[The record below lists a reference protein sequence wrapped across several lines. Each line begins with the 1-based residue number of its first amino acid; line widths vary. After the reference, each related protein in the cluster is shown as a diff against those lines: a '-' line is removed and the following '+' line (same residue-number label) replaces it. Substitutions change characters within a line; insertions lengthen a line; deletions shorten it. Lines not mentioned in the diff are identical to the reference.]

1 MDFKKIRMEFEVIA
15 NSMLN
20 EKDVHV
26 AVNVDASYESYTY
39 MKNPHEA
46 VIQIGMGNLPLE
58 DGFSKENRLR
68 AQGLLFHEIGHLLY
82 TQFEPMGII
91 NKKESETKGHIN
103 DLLSSQ
109 KKELQSWDLTACC
122 DLKDSL
128 KQNIFWH
135 ELGPVLNMLE
145 DAVVEVLM
153 PSSTPYK
160 RNREKIF
167 ASISAMRDYQWSEK
181 DYPLLFNYDYERRK
195 DDSEL
200 LKMALYEV
208 HQFGVIG
215 YRTQTTTFALK
226 RVVEP
231 EVIEELKALAFQS
244 KFMTSST
251 AERYS
256 IAKLVLKKFDKLLDK
271 KAEKFFNAL
280 MEAVNMSDE
289 DIENAMS
296 SMDNTPSEISITMPN
311 KTASSSSSQES
322 EYNFDLSDEQK
333 KEVENQQNEDADELN
348 YGNDSNAENSEDGS
362 NEDSSDEG
370 SGGESNSDNSNDSN
384 THADSNKPD
393 GAESDNQSSSSNSSS
408 NDEDGDDSGKADETD
423 EKSSASADDPSSN
436 KIPLPSMEEM
446 NKSIE
451 KAVQKELEAEV
462 ARESENEARDVEA
475 SIKEYRRK
483 DLNQNRLALD
493 EYNNEFHKG
502 ITTICTNESNL
513 DACNFSYEG
522 RVVYSEKDTF
532 LPVIRHCA
540 NKINKLKMYSAKAK
554 RLNAQRR
561 GKLNT
566 SGLYRIGID
575 QKVFQKTTPGKKQ
588 NFRIA
593 FLIDESGSM
602 CGSKIQN
609 AIQTAYILASA
620 CRQVKVPVS
629 VWGHKY
635 EYEGYMDLHKYL
647 DFDDKSPRSLDKI
660 FNSKA
665 SGGNQDGLAIW
676 HVAKDLVAHRKR
688 DEKLLLFVLSDGA
701 PAGTNNYYG
710 EPAEKDISHI
720 VSLFKKEYGV
730 ESFGITIETSSCEVE
745 SCKRIYGENAIYI
758 SNSKD
763 LPKKTVELLE
773 SLYK

>member
-46 VIQIGMGNLPLE
+46 VIQIGMGNLPLK
-58 DGFSKENRLR
+58 DGFLKENRLR

-91 NKKESETKGHIN
+91 NKKERETKSHIN
-103 DLLSSQ
+103 DLLCSQ

-128 KQNIFWH
+128 KENIFWH
-135 ELGPVLNMLE
+135 ELGLVLNMLE

-160 RNREKIF
+160 RNRDKIF
-167 ASISAMRDYQWSEK
+167 ASISAMRDYQWSKK
-181 DYPLLFNYDYERRK
+181 DYPLLFNYVYERRK

-215 YRTQTTTFALK
+215 YRTQTSTYALSK
-226 RVVEP
+226 AVEP
-231 EVIEELKALAFQS
+231 EIVEELKALAFQS

-256 IAKLVLKKFDKLLDK
+256 IAKLILKKFDKLLDK

-280 MEAVNMSDE
+280 MEAINMSDE
-289 DIENAMS
+289 DIENAMD

-333 KEVENQQNEDADELN
+333 KEVEKQQNEDADELN
-348 YGNDSNAENSEDGS
+348 GNDSDAENSEDGS
-362 NEDSSDEG
+362 NNDSSNE
-370 SGGESNSDNSNDSN
+370 SSSGESNSDVSNSAD
-384 THADSNKPD
+384 ADSSESD
-393 GAESDNQSSSSNSSS
+393 GAGSDNQAPSNNSLS
-408 NDEDGDDSGKADETD
+408 NDEDGDDSGKTDETD
-423 EKSSASADDPSSN
+423 KKSVDSN
-436 KIPLPSMEEM
+436 KTDDSSYSNKTPLPSMEEM
-446 NKSIE
+446 NKSIK
-451 KAVQKELEAEV
+451 KAINKELEAE
-462 ARESENEARDVEA
+462 ATHESENEAREVAA

-483 DLNQNRLALD
+483 DLRQNTLVLD

-502 ITTICTNESNL
+502 ITTTCMNESNL

-522 RVVYSEKDTF
+522 RVVYSEKDSF
-532 LPVIRHCA
+532 LPIIRHCA

-620 CRQVKVPVS
+620 CHQVKVPVS

-635 EYEGYMDLHKYL
+635 EYKGYMDLHKYL
-647 DFDDKSPRSLDKI
+647 DFDDKSPRSLNKI

-710 EPAEKDISHI
+710 VPAEKDISHI

-745 SCKRIYGENAIYI
+745 SCKRIYGENTIYI

-763 LPKKTVELLE
+763 LPMKTVELLE